1 MQHAIISALSSLP
14 FLVSVTLATI
24 LAAFFFWLRA
34 DSFRFTAFA
43 YKRWWAFGNDHRA
56 EFQRLTKESG
66 DSTVDGGL
74 VQAELTLC
82 TTFKSVISGS
92 SNTEVTAGQFGRAKN
107 YLKITQQTDIHPP
120 SMMARVGLFV
130 LILAES
136 VGTGY
141 VLAPWMSTE
150 ITPSQANLAAGV
162 LALAV
167 AIVLALLTHTTGAEM
182 AKFSHFRK
190 RHGSEGLE
198 VRIDLGDDQDQ
209 DAYYIDPNSSTVRQN
224 PLPRRFANRVDDP
237 GVKGPILLVVSGAI
251 IIAIMVAIYVIR
263 VNGVESEAT
272 RQIVSMETNGVQGAG
287 DANPFDSAAT
297 SSALPPSVAQAQQAS
312 RKDVA
317 ESLGGNY
324 KVQGIAASLMLA
336 LIYLVTQFTAFIVAF
351 KSTFSGQG
359 EAAYDFTRN
368 QPSFETFRA
377 RFLQPR
383 ITRAESFLTQLREA
397 RKKRNHRTGTLTFE
411 AFLKHGEQREEQARD
426 NVIDRVAADV
436 ATGKSE
442 GERELRYELAL
453 KNHNFSS
460 SEQDQV
466 IKAYQAAILR
476 TDGIRS
482 KPTSTRALAQT
493 PAQATTQ
500 AETYAPAHAD
510 EQAALKAAQATIE
523 AARARPTSPVQAE
536 ADIDAL
542 ANAFAVL
549 PDNVAKGEFLE
560 KQATLLSSDDFAA
573 LREEIKRRKRLAKTA
588 EKYSDLLD
596 D

>member
-1 MQHAIISALSSLP
+1 VQHAIISALSSLP
-14 FLVSVTLATI
+14 FLVCVTLATI

-34 DSFRFTAFA
+34 DTFRFTAFA
-43 YKRWWAFGNDHRA
+43 YRRWWAFGNDHRA
-56 EFQRLTKESG
+56 EFQRLTKASG
-66 DSTVDGGL
+66 DSTVDEGL

-92 SNTEVTAGQFGRAKN
+92 SNTEVTAGQFNRAKS
-107 YLKITQQTDIHPP
+107 YLKITQQTDIHP
-120 SMMARVGLFV
+120 SSTMARVGLFV

-182 AKFSHFRK
+182 ARFSHFRK

-209 DAYYIDPNSSTVRQN
+209 DAYYIDPNTDTVRPN

-237 GVKGPILLVVSGAI
+237 GARGPVLLAVSGVI
-251 IIAIMVAIYVIR
+251 IVAIMVAIYVIR

-272 RQIVSMETNGVQGAG
+272 RQIVSMETNGVQGPG

-297 SSALPPSVAQAQQAS
+297 PSALPQSVAQAQQAS

-324 KVQGIAASLMLA
+324 EVQGIAASLMLA

-351 KSTFSGQG
+351 RSTFNGQG
-359 EAAYDFTRN
+359 EAAYDFTLN
-368 QPSFETFRA
+368 QPSFESFRA
-377 RFLQPR
+377 RFLQPK

-397 RKKRNHRTGTLTFE
+397 RKKHNHRIGTLTFE
-411 AFLKHGEQREEQARD
+411 SFLKRGEQREEMARD
-426 NVIDRVAADV
+426 GVIDRVAADV
-436 ATGKSE
+436 ATGRTE

-460 SEQDQV
+460 REQDQL
-466 IKAYQAAILR
+466 IKSYQAAILR
-476 TDGIRS
+476 TDGIRI
-482 KPTSTRALAQT
+482 KPATTRPAAQT
-493 PAQATTQ
+493 LARATAQAGDQGAPQEPHPASQ
-500 AETYAPAHAD
+500 AV
-510 EQAALKAAQATIE
+510 
-523 AARARPTSPVQAE
+523 RARPTPPVQAE
-536 ADIDAL
+536 AQADIDAL
-542 ANAFAVL
+542 AQAFAAL
-549 PDNVAKGEFLE
+549 PDNLARGEFLE
-560 KQATLLSSDDFAA
+560 EQATSLSGDDFAR
-573 LREEIKRRKRLAKTA
+573 LSGETKRRKRLAKTNG
-588 EKYSDLLD
+588 KFSDLLD

>member
-1 MQHAIISALSSLP
+1 
-14 FLVSVTLATI
+14 
-24 LAAFFFWLRA
+24 
-34 DSFRFTAFA
+34 
-43 YKRWWAFGNDHRA
+43 
-56 EFQRLTKESG
+56 
-66 DSTVDGGL
+66 
-74 VQAELTLC
+74 
-82 TTFKSVISGS
+82 
-92 SNTEVTAGQFGRAKN
+92 
-107 YLKITQQTDIHPP
+107 
-120 SMMARVGLFV
+120 
-130 LILAES
+130 
-136 VGTGY
+136 
-141 VLAPWMSTE
+141 
-150 ITPSQANLAAGV
+150 
-162 LALAV
+162 
-167 AIVLALLTHTTGAEM
+167 M

-209 DAYYIDPNSSTVRQN
+209 DAYYIDPNTNAVRQN

-272 RQIVSMETNGVQGAG
+272 RQIVSMETNGVQGGG
-287 DANPFDSAAT
+287 DASPFDSAGT

-383 ITRAESFLTQLREA
+383 IARAESFLTQLREA
-397 RKKRNHRTGTLTFE
+397 RKKSNHRIGTLTFE
-411 AFLKHGEQREEQARD
+411 SFLKHGEQREEQARD

-460 SEQDQV
+460 GEQDQV

-482 KPTSTRALAQT
+482 KPAATRPLAQT
-493 PAQATTQ
+493 LDTTLIRVQ
-500 AETYAPAHAD
+500 AD
-510 EQAALKAAQATIE
+510 ERAALQEAQATIE
-523 AARARPTSPVQAE
+523 AARARPTSPVEEA
-536 ADIDAL
+536 ADINAL
-542 ANAFAVL
+542 AQAFAAL
-549 PDNVAKGEFLE
+549 PDNLAKGEFLE
-560 KQATLLSSDDFAA
+560 KQASTLSSDDFAQ
-573 LREEIKRRKRLAKTA
+573 LSDEIKRRKRLAKTT
-588 EKYSDLLD
+588 EKFSDLLD

>member
-1 MQHAIISALSSLP
+1 MQHAIISALYSLP
-14 FLVSVTLATI
+14 FLVSVTLATV
-24 LAAFFFWLRA
+24 LVAFSFWLRA
-34 DSFRFTAFA
+34 DTFRFTAFA

-66 DSTVDGGL
+66 DSTVDDGL

-92 SNTEVTAGQFGRAKN
+92 SNTEVTAGQFNRAKN

-120 SMMARVGLFV
+120 SAVARVGLFV

-150 ITPSQANLAAGV
+150 ITPSQANLAAAV

-209 DAYYIDPNSSTVRQN
+209 DAYYIDPNTNTVRQN
-224 PLPRRFANRVDDP
+224 PLPRRYANRVDDP
-237 GVKGPILLVVSGAI
+237 GAKGPALLAVSGAI
-251 IIAIMVAIYVIR
+251 IVAIMVAIYVIR

-272 RQIVSMETNGVQGAG
+272 RQIVSMETNGVQDAG
-287 DANPFDSAAT
+287 GANPFDSADA
-297 SSALPPSVAQAQQAS
+297 SAALPPSVAQARQAS

-368 QPSFETFRA
+368 QPAFETFRA
-377 RFLQPR
+377 RFLQPK
-383 ITRAESFLTQLREA
+383 IARAESFLTQLREA
-397 RKKRNHRTGTLTFE
+397 RKKRNHRTGSLTFE
-411 AFLKHGEQREEQARD
+411 TFLKRGERREELARD
-426 NVIDRVAADV
+426 RVIDRVAADV
-436 ATGKSE
+436 ATGK
-442 GERELRYELAL
+442 GGDVRELRYELAL

-460 SEQDQV
+460 EEQDLL
-466 IKAYQAAILR
+466 IESYEAAMLR
-476 TDGIRS
+476 TDGIRN
-482 KPTSTRALAQT
+482 KPAAARVPAQTLAQAAMHDAQAATGTRRTRPVQSEADVDALAQ
-493 PAQATTQ
+493 
-500 AETYAPAHAD
+500 
-510 EQAALKAAQATIE
+510 
-523 AARARPTSPVQAE
+523 
-536 ADIDAL
+536 
-542 ANAFAVL
+542 AFAAL
-549 PDNVAKGEFLE
+549 PDNPAKAAFLE
-560 KQATLLSSDDFAA
+560 KQSLLLSSDDFAR
-573 LREEIKRRKRLAKTA
+573 LSDEIKRRKQLAKSA
-588 EKYSDLLD
+588 EKFSDLLD